1 MKVKLNKTIGII
13 AGVIVLA
20 VAVFLIFRFFRLSF
34 TALLMGAIMILAFNL
49 WYYYI
54 DGRGE
59 NMLSDRY
66 NYGNHIV
73 LGLFSVLAI
82 GLLSI
87 ITLTNYFSPS
97 SRLYSNND
105 HYALNVQGIKIERFP
120 YTLID
125 ERHPSG
131 AFFDAH
137 SYLGRLSANRVDAT
151 DDNGAS
157 SVVMN
162 SSGNQRPIFVWKERI
177 GRHANR
183 KVLNERAFIHFV
195 AGDKLVFS
203 YKNGNSFSFRMEEHT
218 DGKRKDWTTDCFV
231 NADKKVNVSFVL
243 NDGCALSSLL
253 NGIVIP
259 SDCPVDGINIIRT
272 ETPDWNYNNSKKIRL
287 PGLENKKRAQRIAR
301 IPFILDFSDEALAK
315 LSSVS
320 VNGQTY
326 GLGKEKTFS
335 ADLLMPVGKVFSIGY
350 GRDRSPYMYFDGNR
364 DSLCLNFDQP
374 LYRYLTCPSD
384 RQDNTVLV
392 ANSLMENG
400 KLIAGIPEDI
410 ILYELF
416 KTNDNVNSM
425 RPWCLSFSKGEA
437 VAPLVVTVDGDS
449 SRTYTDGELFDG
461 IKGRGNNVTWN
472 ASIIDFAF
480 SSPISGRM
488 IIWIVIVLTMVSA
501 LWLWMGAASS
511 CTSLVEPFVY
521 SVLIVLVS
529 IRLFLCW
536 RIAAFP
542 PVSSITAAEFA
553 GFRKYE
559 IIIWIIAALSVF
571 YLTILVV
578 KIIYMCR
585 RGGRRISNIRPF
597 RDLGGFLYYIK
608 IKLEATRQGQFLE
621 RHFAVLCSPCV
632 LILVLLSVGIG
643 YSVGALNRIGYIL
656 CPIVLYMG
664 GEYLLVSHTDY
675 GAYSFWRLNI
685 NFIMSVC
692 LAFAISGILF
702 IADGGYGTMFLLF
715 SLFYLYIRLVFHLNR
730 LPRQR
735 FANPILWLILFAIF
749 GFAFRYRYLLSP
761 VVSLNA
767 SPFFYLLHAV
777 LVSAVVLAVYYL
789 IGGPLRIE
797 RVGDY
802 RLKTLRLPKY
812 KALPLWILVTVI
824 FVVIAFVTRPLI
836 SSYVNEHPHMQ
847 YRVLALDK
855 PEDDVF
861 KLNIPDN
868 KSEAKFL
875 QASMNDW
882 ILEEYNQKG
891 DDIKLWGTDRYFR
904 PLPQSKLGA
913 LWFAQTTDICIA
925 RYVIAEHGK
934 LMAITLVTLFF
945 LLFLAMF
952 AIRTRRKNHKLLIMS
967 GGLLLFVQALMVWLA
982 NTRNFVFFGQ
992 DFPMIS
998 ITSKLS
1004 ILLFIILALI
1014 SSVASISDWSSDSYD
1029 YEGEENSKSFTRWM
1043 SVMYAVLFVALI
1055 GIYATAERTYG
1066 SEYNLN
1072 NLLSENTA
1080 GGFNDK
1086 ISKINEL
1093 FADYQDR
1100 NQVNYPDGNDYSR
1113 VVKAF
1118 YDADSLSINNI
1129 LSYGEDRF
1137 TPRAFRNFIY
1147 RDSKVNRSENLLHI
1161 VRYDRRNIKGYTESS
1176 LQIAV
1181 KSDYY
1186 DAKLPNYLKTTW
1198 EGDVLSSSSST
1209 PQPNLSSSGY
1219 RLKELPAGWT
1229 REPMALVSS
1238 ASSVSFDIR
1247 GTLPPITLGRGGL
1260 PVVAVDARDAIG
1272 GKPLYSSKDVIA
1284 QNVNI
1289 NGTRTFVYPMNDEF
1303 YWAKTFAETVSQAN
1317 HKDKEEDVYLTVDVP
1332 LVSQLKRKIQS
1343 FSSNPDFYMS
1353 VIVADGDGKI
1363 RAFADYK
1370 DKKHQLNPNDWN
1382 RIAEI
1387 REELSLRMSRSEE
1400 RRYFSNEAF
1409 LELKDGPGSSQ
1420 KPLVYSAVTSGIST
1434 IDWTALCSTN
1444 PSFFYNRYPS
1454 SVNDNKGGFPFFN
1467 GHETRPFTTVLGDE
1481 VWNQDGVNAVQY
1493 IAKSSNYYNAMVAYI
1508 GSRYSVGDDVRASEL
1523 FRSVEA
1529 PNRMSDEEYKKNF
1542 PVMKYRGRF
1551 VSFVDTL
1558 PSVSS
1563 SSILHDRLARNFNLP
1578 AEPQYTYQHSIR
1590 RRLNVENLYERL
1602 LPNVT
1607 SGYVYPEFS
1616 YLDLKMRNE
1625 LYSTTYPT
1633 YLENMVRKTATGQK
1647 YVWHVT
1653 PAKMAQMF
1661 GSLISMNR
1669 LYRLTLDPERELE
1682 YERFTTWDN
1691 ESEYVSK
1698 VQNQILQGMSD
1709 IFKYGTLRS
1718 MRLPSGYHY
1727 YAKTGTIDG
1736 QKRVGRK
1743 LQRTQSQ
1750 LLGIVISDKDLRQAD
1765 PKDVRMFVMYIEK
1778 NAFYSLAGDD
1788 RAQLVETVV
1797 NSKVF
1802 RDYMNS
1808 KK

>member
-1 MKVKLNKTIGII
+1 MKGRLNKTIGII
-13 AGVIVLA
+13 AGVTVLA
-20 VAVFLIFRFFRLSF
+20 IAVFFIFKFFRLSF
-34 TALLMGAIMILAFNL
+34 TALLIGTILILAFNL

-59 NMLSDRY
+59 NMLSDKN
-66 NYGNHIV
+66 NYGNHVVMGV
-73 LGLFSVLAI
+73 LSVLAI
-82 GLLSI
+82 GLLSV

-105 HYALNVQGIKIERFP
+105 HYALNVQGVRIERFP

-125 ERHPSG
+125 ERRPSG
-131 AFFDAH
+131 AFFDDA
-137 SYLGRLSANRVDAT
+137 SYLGKLDVRRVDLA
-151 DDNGAS
+151 DDDESSTVVLNGT
-157 SVVMN
+157 
-162 SSGNQRPIFVWKERI
+162 GNQRPIFLWKERI
-177 GRHANR
+177 GRHADR
-183 KVLNERAFIHFV
+183 KVLNAQAFIHFM
-195 AGDKLVFS
+195 AGDELVFS
-203 YKNGNSFSFRMEEHT
+203 YKNGSSFSFRMAEHT
-218 DGKRKDWTTDCFV
+218 DGRRKDWTTDCFV
-231 NADKKVNVSFVL
+231 NADNKVSVSFVL

-259 SDCPVDGINIIRT
+259 SDCPVEGINIVRT
-272 ETPDWNYNNSKKIRL
+272 ETPDWHYNTSKKIKFPL
-287 PGLENKKRAQRIAR
+287 IENKRRARRIAG
-301 IPFILDFSDEALAK
+301 IPFILDFNEEALAN
-315 LSSVS
+315 LSSVF
-320 VNGQTY
+320 VNGQKHSVTN
-326 GLGKEKTFS
+326 GLPS
-335 ADLLMPVGKVFSIGY
+335 SDVLLPVGKVFSIGY

-374 LYRYLTCPSD
+374 LYRYLTCPND
-384 RQDNTVLV
+384 RKDNTVLV
-392 ANSLMENG
+392 ANSLIENG

-416 KTNDNVNSM
+416 RTNDNANSM

-437 VAPLVVTVDGDS
+437 TAPLVVTIDGDS
-449 SRTYTDGELFDG
+449 SRTYTDEELFDG
-461 IKGRGNNVTWN
+461 IKGRGNSVTWN
-472 ASIIDFAF
+472 VSIRDFAA
-480 SSPISGRM
+480 SSPISVRM
-488 IIWIVIVLTMVSA
+488 IIWMIIVLTAVSA
-501 LWLWMGAASS
+501 LWLWMGTASS
-511 CTSLVEPFVY
+511 RTSPVEPFVY

-559 IIIWIIAALSVF
+559 TVKWLIYGLVFF
-571 YLTILVV
+571 YLVIGFV
-578 KIIYMCR
+578 KNADFFR
-585 RGGRRISNIRPF
+585 RVGVRFTNLKIFGSISNNS
-597 RDLGGFLYYIK
+597 K
-608 IKLEATRQGQFLE
+608 
-621 RHFAVLCSPCV
+621 FALWCV
-632 LILVLLSVGIG
+632 LAVIVLSAISIFVGSV
-643 YSVGALNRIGYIL
+643 VGALNRIGYIL
-656 CPIVLYMG
+656 CPILLYIA
-664 GEYLLVSHTDY
+664 GEYLLASRTDY
-675 GAYSFWRLNI
+675 TADNFWGLNK
-685 NFIMSVC
+685 NFIASCV
-692 LAFAISGILF
+692 LAFVMSGLLLGV
-702 IADGGYGTMFLLF
+702 DGGYGTMFLLF

-735 FANPILWLILFAIF
+735 FANLILWLILFVIV
-749 GFAFRYRYLLSP
+749 GFALSYRYLLSP
-761 VVSLNA
+761 VVSLSA
-767 SPFFYLLHAV
+767 SYSFYLILATLVALV
-777 LVSAVVLAVYYL
+777 LLAVYYL
-789 IGGPLRIE
+789 LGGPMRVE
-797 RVGDY
+797 RVGTY
-802 RLKTLRLPKY
+802 KIMRLQLPEFR
-812 KALPLWILVTVI
+812 ALPFWILFASLWLI
-824 FVVIAFVTRPLI
+824 IALAVKPFVT
-836 SSYVNEHPHMQ
+836 SYATEHPHMQ

-855 PEDDVF
+855 ENDDVF

-913 LWFAQTTDICIA
+913 LWFAQTTDICLA

-934 LMAITLVTLFF
+934 LMAIALVALFF
-945 LLFLAMF
+945 LLFFAML
-952 AIRTRRKNHKLLIMS
+952 AIRTRRKNLKLLIVT

-1004 ILLFIILALI
+1004 TLLFVILALI
-1014 SSVASISDWSSDSYD
+1014 SSVASISDWASDSCD
-1029 YEGEENSKSFTRWM
+1029 YEENENSKSFTRWL
-1043 SVMYAVLFVALI
+1043 SIAYVVIFVALI
-1055 GIYATAERTYG
+1055 GRYALAGRTYG
-1066 SEYNLN
+1066 SKYNLN
-1072 NLLSENTA
+1072 NLLSESTP
-1080 GGFNDK
+1080 GSFSDK
-1086 ISKINEL
+1086 ISRINEL
-1093 FADYQDR
+1093 FADYQEQH
-1100 NQVNYPDGNDYSR
+1100 QVSYSDGNDYSR

-1118 YDADSLSINNI
+1118 YEADSLAIDNI
-1129 LSYGEDRF
+1129 LSSGEDRF

-1147 RDSKVNRSENLLHI
+1147 RDSKVNKSENLLHV
-1161 VRYDRRNIKGYTESS
+1161 VRYDRKNIKGYTESS

-1198 EGDVLSSSSST
+1198 EGDVLSSSSAT
-1209 PQPNLSSSGY
+1209 PRLNPSSSGY

-1229 REPMALVSS
+1229 REQMALVTAAS
-1238 ASSVSFDIR
+1238 AVSFDIR
-1247 GTLPPITLGRGGL
+1247 GTLPPVTLGQNGL
-1260 PVVAVDARDAIG
+1260 PVAAVDVRDAVG

-1284 QNVNI
+1284 QNVNV
-1289 NGTRTFVYPMNDEF
+1289 NGTRTFVYPMNDDF
-1303 YWAKTFAETVSQAN
+1303 YWAKTFAETVSLAS
-1317 HKDKEEDVYLTVDVP
+1317 HEDRDEDVYITVDVP

-1370 DKKHQLNPNDWN
+1370 DKKHKLNPNDWN
-1382 RIAEI
+1382 RLSDV
-1387 REELSLRMSRSEE
+1387 RDELSLIVNRSEE

-1434 IDWTALCSTN
+1434 IDWTALSSTN
-1444 PSFFYNRYPS
+1444 PSFFYNRFPS
-1454 SVNDNKGGFPFFN
+1454 SVNDNRGGFPFFN
-1467 GHETRPFTTVLGDE
+1467 GHKIRPFTTVLGDE
-1481 VWNQDGVNAVQY
+1481 VWNQDGVNAAQY
-1493 IAKSSNYYNAMVAYI
+1493 LAKSSNYYNAMVTYI
-1508 GSRYSVGDDVRASEL
+1508 GSRFSIGEDVNPSDL
-1523 FRSVEA
+1523 FRTVAS
-1529 PNRMSDEEYKKNF
+1529 PGKMSDEDYQENF

-1558 PSVSS
+1558 PAVSS
-1563 SSILHDRLARNFNLP
+1563 SSVLHDRLARNFNLP
-1578 AEPQYTYQHSIR
+1578 SEPQYAYPYGIR
-1590 RRLNVENLYERL
+1590 HRLNVENLYERL

-1625 LYSTTYPT
+1625 LYSKT

-1661 GSLISMNR
+1661 GSLVSMNR
-1669 LYRLTLDPERELE
+1669 LYRLTLDPEREPE
-1682 YERFTTWDN
+1682 YERFSTWDN
-1691 ESEYVSK
+1691 ESKYVS
-1698 VQNQILQGMSD
+1698 QIQAQILQGMSD
-1709 IFKYGTLRS
+1709 IFNYGTLRS
-1718 MRLPSGYHY
+1718 MKLPSGYHY

-1736 QKRVGRK
+1736 QKRVGGK
-1743 LQRTQSQ
+1743 LAKTKSL
-1750 LLGIVISDKDLRQAD
+1750 LLGIVISDRDLRQAD
-1765 PKDVRMFVMYIEK
+1765 AKDARMFVMYIEK

-1788 RAQLVETVV
+1788 RAQLIETVI

-1802 RDYMNS
+1802 KDYMNS
-1808 KK
+1808 KE